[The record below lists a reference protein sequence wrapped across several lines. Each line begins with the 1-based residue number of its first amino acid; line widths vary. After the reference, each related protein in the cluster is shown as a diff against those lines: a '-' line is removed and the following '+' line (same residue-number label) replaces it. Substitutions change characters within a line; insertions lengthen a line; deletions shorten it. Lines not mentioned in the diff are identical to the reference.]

1 MHRRALT
8 TVLATTLMALGL
20 LLPAVP
26 PGAAAP
32 PAAPAAAAAPAAPA
46 APAFKGWKPRPATVK
61 GTATTRDLPITVDD
75 GTILR
80 GDLVQPATA
89 AGEPLARRAPVLVV
103 VTAYNKSASS
113 GIGLTGSGADYFVR
127 RGYAVLTVDAR
138 GTGGSQGTWG
148 AFSAREGRDAAAVV
162 EWAHRQSWSN
172 GRVGMMGPSYLG
184 ITQVFAAARRPAGLK
199 AIFPQVPAADVYRDV
214 VASGGQ
220 VDAGFIPLWLGLVTG
235 TGLVPPAYAVFEP
248 AAGFQTLLDRLTTAT
263 TFTLPLLA
271 GAVLGSDPAFDGPFY
286 RERSP
291 INVVDRV
298 RVPTFLVGGQH
309 DIFQRGTPLLFE
321 RLQRQGVPTR
331 MIIGPWDH
339 LQGSSGEGLA
349 DAGYGTLEQL
359 QLRWFDRYVM
369 GREDPRLLRDIAPV
383 SYYEQGSD
391 RWVRTQRW
399 IDRDLRP
406 RTLRLSGG
414 AVAGLRMGVLATG
427 STAAAGRAV
436 VPPVPVSGLCTR
448 SASQWTAGLLRQ
460 AWPSNPCLRDNR
472 LNDATGVVYQT
483 GPITKRLRIQGPINA
498 RLFTSTPTGDGML
511 SVALADVAPDGTVTR
526 LTGGWQVISHRALDR
541 ERSRYLRGRLIQPH
555 HPFTKAAKRPL
566 ARGQVAPVDVEVFPT
581 GAVIKK
587 GHRLRIAVQA
597 FDVPHLLPTLP
608 DLPSTLA
615 PLTIHAGQRYP
626 SVVTLPVRP

>member
-1 MHRRALT
+1 MHRRAITTLT
-8 TVLATTLMALGL
+8 TALVTLGL
-20 LLPAVP
+20 LLPA
-26 PGAAAP
+26 AP
-32 PAAPAAAAAPAAPA
+32 PATATASPAPAAAAPAQVAPAAT
-46 APAFKGWKPRPATVK
+46 GWKPRPARVP
-61 GTATTRDLPITVDD
+61 GTATTRDVPITMDD
-75 GTILR
+75 GTVLR
-80 GDLVQPATA
+80 GDLVRPATA
-89 AGEPLARRAPVLVV
+89 AGTPLARRAPVLVV
-103 VTAYNKSASS
+103 ITAYNKSASS
-113 GIGLTGSGADYFVR
+113 SIGLTGSSADYFVR

-138 GTGGSQGTWG
+138 GTGGSEGTWG

-162 EWAHRQSWSN
+162 EWAHRQPWSN

-184 ITQVFAAARRPAGLK
+184 ITQIFAAARRPAGLK
-199 AIFPQVPAADVYRDV
+199 AILPQVPAADVYRDV

-235 TGLVPPAYAVFEP
+235 TGLVPPAYGLSEP
-248 AAGFQTLLDRLTTAT
+248 AAGLGVLLDRLATAT

-298 RVPTFLVGGQH
+298 RVPTFLVGGQF

-331 MIIGPWDH
+331 MVIGPWDH
-339 LQGSSGEGLA
+339 LQGSSGEGLE
-349 DAGYGTLEQL
+349 DAGYGSLAQL

-369 GREDPRLLRDIAPV
+369 GRKDPRLLRDIAPV

-414 AVAGLRMGVLATG
+414 ATAGLRMGVLATG
-427 STAAAGRAV
+427 PTAAAGQAV

-460 AWPSNPCLRDNR
+460 AWPDNPCLRDNS

-483 GPITKRLRIQGPINA
+483 GPMRQRMRIQGPINA
-498 RLFTSTPTGDGML
+498 RLFTSSPTGDGML

-541 ERSRYLRGRLIQPH
+541 ERSRYLKGQLIQPY

-566 ARGQVAPVDVEVFPT
+566 ARGEVAPVDVEIFPT

-608 DLPSTLA
+608 DAPSTLA